1 MDNSGEMK
9 VSVSALEIIA
19 KLKSKI
25 DRQNFCREMNW
36 YCPDEPGYDSN
47 YFLKVLMGEKR
58 YLPINFNIGYKL
70 KYFKKGI
77 TLNKNYIISKM
88 IGNYKYALYT
98 PDTVKVEKLSRNFLL
113 TLVAYIDPDLY
124 KSFYS
129 VYKEQISARKYNKWI
144 DYSIDIQSSLLS
156 KIKEYAPTDN
166 NSSGNKSFKLSKNHM
181 PNYTFKKGE
190 GIGTDLNNNSNVNRI
205 QTNLKETF
213 KISINPGPKEI
224 INKYSK
230 EKKKEKNLNIQ
241 LKSGDNDVTME
252 QNS

>member
-1 MDNSGEMK
+1 
-9 VSVSALEIIA
+9 
-19 KLKSKI
+19 
-25 DRQNFCREMNW
+25 
-36 YCPDEPGYDSN
+36 
-47 YFLKVLMGEKR
+47 
-58 YLPINFNIGYKL
+58 
-70 KYFKKGI
+70 
-77 TLNKNYIISKM
+77 M

-98 PDTVKVEKLSRNFLL
+98 PETVKVEKLSRNFLL

-156 KIKEYAPTDN
+156 KIKEYAHTDN

-190 GIGTDLNNNSNVNRI
+190 GIGTDLNNNSNVNRV

-224 INKYSK
+224 INK
-230 EKKKEKNLNIQ
+230 
-241 LKSGDNDVTME
+241 
-252 QNS
+252 